1 MEELAG
7 KQSKTLEGIQRI
19 ACKMQEKLAEAR
31 NAEEIYIRS
40 GQCFDFQYEQ
50 FMELIRESSIYA
62 EQLTEHL
69 RHMILD
75 GDWPAEEKQ
84 RYRGQ
89 LIQSHRIKVSYRNE
103 VIKVVLPVL
112 LPHRKGTYSD
122 YIYKPLYLALKEWC
136 RLRLNQG
143 EELPFYEKATL
154 CFQHIYDGHLPQS
167 RIRDHDNME
176 EKQVVDALGLFFL
189 QSDGGLFLNTY
200 HVTAISDQ
208 DRTALF
214 LMPQERFAAWLQEEN
229 RESVISKKSDVVGK
243 EISTG

>member
-1 MEELAG
+1 M
-7 KQSKTLEGIQRI
+7 KTLEESQRI
-19 ACKMQEKLAEAR
+19 ACKVQTKLAEAR

-214 LMPQERFAAWLQEEN
+214 LMPQERFAAWLQKEN